1 MSRHIIGSEED
12 IEHLFYSCEVDIKN
26 EYWTDMLR
34 GGINPSDQYILVF
47 LEGIM
52 QRGFVMGYK
61 KGFFRTTLEDV
72 VNKQIKGG
80 LYD

>member
-52 QRGFVMGYK
+52 QRVLSWVT
-61 KGFFRTTLEDV
+61 RRDSLE
-72 VNKQIKGG
+72 
-80 LYD
+80 LPLRMS